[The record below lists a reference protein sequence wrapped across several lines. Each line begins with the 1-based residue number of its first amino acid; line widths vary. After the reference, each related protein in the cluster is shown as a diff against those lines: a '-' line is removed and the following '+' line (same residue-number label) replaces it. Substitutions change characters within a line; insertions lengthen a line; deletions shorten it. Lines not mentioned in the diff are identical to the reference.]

1 MKSYKK
7 ELEQVLVYLIAE
19 DYGKAKRLFNRV
31 ISAKARE
38 FFEEVGADTPK

>member
-19 DYGKAKRLFNRV
+19 QYGKAKRLYTKV
-31 ISAKARE
+31 LKAKARE
-38 FFEEVGADTPK
+38 FYKTEVGTD